1 MPLLHRIVSRIAKLL
16 PRSIQLGVY
25 KVPLLSGF
33 IRWVLRQGT
42 RNEPVLVYVVSG
54 PLAGRPMYVNLRSQK
69 YYWLGTYEPE
79 VQSVILREVR
89 QDDIVYDIGAH
100 IGFFSLLFS
109 IIVGSQG
116 EVHCFE
122 PLPENV
128 EILRRQLRTNQF
140 EHVVTVV
147 SSAVTSETGSVSFY
161 VNASSFIGTVILD
174 PQKQARRI
182 RVNAIRLDDYISG
195 GNRPPHLI
203 KMDIEGGETEAV
215 LGMLET
221 LKTKRPRIIIEFHSD
236 QAKSEVWKILR
247 PLGYSCFSLRAP
259 FERCLSPRDAP
270 DGHFLFKMQER

>member
-1 MPLLHRIVSRIAKLL
+1 MHRIVSRIAKLL

-25 KVPLLSGF
+25 KVPLISGVV
-33 IRWVLRQGT
+33 RWVLTRGT
-42 RNEPVLVYVVSG
+42 RDEPVLVRVVSG
-54 PLAGRPMYVNLRSQK
+54 PLAGRPIYVNLRCQK
-69 YYWLGTYEPE
+69 YYWLGTYEAE
-79 VQSVILREVR
+79 VQSVIVREVG
-89 QDDIVYDIGAH
+89 QGHIVYDIGAH

-109 IIVGSQG
+109 IMVGSQG

-128 EILRRQLRTNQF
+128 EILRRQLGINQF
-140 EHVVTVV
+140 ERVVTVV

-161 VNASSFIGTVILD
+161 VNASSSMGTVILD

-182 RVNAIRLDDYISG
+182 RVNAIRLDDYIDRGSP
-195 GNRPPHLI
+195 PPHLI

-215 LGMLET
+215 LGMSQT

-270 DGHFLFKMQER
+270 DCHFLFKMQER